1 LPLYHISDTAPSF
14 LVASC
19 DPLKAERR
27 AARCQSEARAP
38 FPRET
43 WRPRKHCWMV
53 TMHDISTFL
62 IGFIAG
68 NAIVLFAMGLGRAA
82 KD

>member
-1 LPLYHISDTAPSF
+1 MPSAQT
-14 LVASC
+14 L
-19 DPLKAERR
+19 
-27 AARCQSEARAP
+27 
-38 FPRET
+38 
-43 WRPRKHCWMV
+43 V
-53 TMHDISTFL
+53 TMHDISTIL